1 MITVRL
7 NKKELSEAR
16 QHSNFRLQLSLAT
29 NLVNQRRGNKWGEKD
44 IEYLGVRAE
53 IAVAKLFGFDSIG
66 MGIDDGSDFYFDE
79 VSIDV
84 KATFYK
90 NGRLIF
96 RSRDKVKADVIVLV
110 NQVSEE
116 VLNIE
121 GWCTKEHYLK
131 KAEVKDLGNGSTLVL
146 EPENLFPIEELWL
159 YLQQQR
165 HSA

>member
-16 QHSNFRLQLSLAT
+16 QHSNFRRQLSLAS
-29 NLVNQRRGNKWGEKD
+29 NLISDRRGNWGQED
-44 IEYLGVRAE
+44 IDYLGVRAE

-90 NGRLIF
+90 SGRLIF
-96 RSRDKVKADVIVLV
+96 KNRDKVKADVIVLV
-110 NQVSEE
+110 NQVSEN

-121 GWCTKEHYLK
+121 GWSTKEHFLK
-131 KAEVKDLGNGSTLVL
+131 KAEVKDLGSGSTLVL

>member
-1 MITVRL
+1 MITIRL
-7 NKKELSEAR
+7 NRKDLSKAV
-16 QHSNFRLQLSLAT
+16 QHSNFRTQLSRACGL
-29 NLVNQRRGNKWGEKD
+29 NNQVKGKWQNKD

-53 IAVAKLFGFDSIG
+53 IAVAKLFDFDGIG
-66 MGIDDGSDFYFDE
+66 MGIDDGSDFYFDD

-96 RSRDKVKADVIVLV
+96 KNRESVKADVIVLV
-110 NQVSEE
+110 NEHSEDT
-116 VLNIE
+116 LRIE
-121 GWCTKEHYLK
+121 GWSTKEHFLK
-131 KAEVKDLGNGSTLVL
+131 KSEVKELGSGPTLVL